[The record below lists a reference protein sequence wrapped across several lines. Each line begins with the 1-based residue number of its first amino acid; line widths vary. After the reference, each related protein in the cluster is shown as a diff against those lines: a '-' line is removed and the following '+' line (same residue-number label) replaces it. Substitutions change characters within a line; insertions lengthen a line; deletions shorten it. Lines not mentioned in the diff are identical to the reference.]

1 MVFLSRA
8 SSDRK
13 VCRMCPA
20 NFCWCLAE
28 SSDLAWHFVQQ
39 GSLHIK
45 CLTTKTRMTTDIC
58 QSLTGK
64 NVRQRAKMSDRAPS
78 EHFVWNTRNN
88 FCDYCSSEVEDINMI
103 GTGFWQKTIPQK
115 VGFVNTGSEI
125 FRGSADFDG
134 FSAIPEISVNLGRQ
148 LRDCIGAGISE
159 TTWPTRMVHL
169 SRFT

>member
-103 GTGFWQKTIPQK
+103 GTAVSRIRKHRQWNFPPICGFWRIFGHPWDQSKSGETSERLYRGGYLRNYLTYK
-115 VGFVNTGSEI
+115 NGSPI
-125 FRGSADFDG
+125 
-134 FSAIPEISVNLGRQ
+134 
-148 LRDCIGAGISE
+148 
-159 TTWPTRMVHL
+159 
-169 SRFT
+169 